1 MFKEWCAAAAKF
13 GAPSVLI
20 AFLLWWLTG
29 DFNVR
34 LRAIESQHVEMNE
47 HASRT
52 EDAMGR
58 THMSTEKVL
67 YVLQIMCVN
76 DAKTSDARER
86 CLREK

>member
-1 MFKEWCAAAAKF
+1 MLKEWFQAAAKF

-34 LRAIESQHVEMNE
+34 LRAIESQHTEMNQ

-52 EDAMGR
+52 EDSMGR
-58 THMSTEKVL
+58 TYMSTEKVL
-67 YVLQIMCVN
+67 YVLQTMCVN
-76 DAKTSDARER
+76 DAKTNDARER